1 MQGPTLHFMCRSF
14 DTEYMQPIFGGPGS
28 GRAPQG
34 PGSGDGQSELQEVD
48 NAHR

>member
-1 MQGPTLHFMCRSF
+1 MLASCSF

-28 GRAPQG
+28 GRGPQQG
-34 PGSGDGQSELQEVD
+34 PDSGEGLSELQEVD